1 MIYIKIDDNTFYD
14 DAIVLVRSFYPRIE
28 IIMSALI
35 TIVAVLMIMANV
47 VITIVKII

>member
-1 MIYIKIDDNTFYD
+1 MLVIIMEY
-14 DAIVLVRSFYPRIE
+14 AIA

>member
-1 MIYIKIDDNTFYD
+1 MEY
-14 DAIVLVRSFYPRIE
+14 AIA

-35 TIVAVLMIMANV
+35 TIVAELMIMANV

>member
-1 MIYIKIDDNTFYD
+1 MMLVIIMEY
-14 DAIVLVRSFYPRIE
+14 AIA

-35 TIVAVLMIMANV
+35 TIVAVLMIMANL